1 MKILLFECR
10 RALSERTFRISLAL
24 STFLVLWDCYLF
36 WFDFGRKGNKILI
49 QAWIGTN
56 YQFAFNSLFYVILP
70 ILACLPFGGSYFWDQ
85 KNGYDKNICVK
96 TSRIRYLYA
105 KMVAVF
111 FVGFLAVVIPLLLSL
126 FLSAGLYPNWPE
138 ETLEHLA
145 VGLQERQ
152 ILFGLY
158 DRNPAC
164 YAIAYTVIDGL
175 IGGLMGLV
183 AISVSGFCNT
193 MFSAIMSPFLIYIV
207 TGVLLQGIGGDPDE
221 QLSLMEMAN
230 PLQNYA
236 FSALR
241 LAAVYI
247 VVFVIAITV
256 SYLRARREDIR

>member
-1 MKILLFECR
+1 M
-10 RALSERTFRISLAL
+10 
-24 STFLVLWDCYLF
+24 
-36 WFDFGRKGNKILI
+36 
-49 QAWIGTN
+49 
-56 YQFAFNSLFYVILP
+56 
-70 ILACLPFGGSYFWDQ
+70 
-85 KNGYDKNICVK
+85 
-96 TSRIRYLYA
+96 
-105 KMVAVF
+105 
-111 FVGFLAVVIPLLLSL
+111 
-126 FLSAGLYPNWPE
+126 
-138 ETLEHLA
+138 
-145 VGLQERQ
+145 
-152 ILFGLY
+152 LFGLY
-158 DRNPAC
+158 ERNPAW

-183 AISVSGFCNT
+183 AVGVSGFCNT

-230 PLQNYA
+230 PLQNYT